1 MCITPPTVP
10 ECMWTLQL
18 LNQWQRFAFISAINE
33 LLAESWSCK
42 FLVIGPIYVTVT
54 LVICWPTEESLLNL
68 NLCWCDFMM
77 THWHYKVNDSDRHV
91 TTRVQHCGN
100 MSGQTFR
107 RAANKQSTPLWM
119 YFTFRKLY
127 YGTRQQMMW
136 LELFFISYIVVMNSL
151 ILICICVNCLVSLC
165 LLFGILLERSL
176 FLLSRES

>member
-42 FLVIGPIYVTVT
+42 FLVIRPIRHCDARDLLTD
-54 LVICWPTEESLLNL
+54 EESLLNL

-77 THWHYKVNDSDRHV
+77 THRHYKVNDSDLQFNIVGTWAVRRSDELQTNNQH
-91 TTRVQHCGN
+91 HCGCILPSEN
-100 MSGQTFR
+100 FIMEQGNRWCDLMQ
-107 RAANKQSTPLWM
+107 
-119 YFTFRKLY
+119 
-127 YGTRQQMMW
+127 
-136 LELFFISYIVVMNSL
+136 ELFFISYTVVTNSL
-151 ILICICVNCLVSLC
+151 IFICIYVNCLVSLC

>member
-1 MCITPPTVP
+1 MNYWLRADHVNFS
-10 ECMWTLQL
+10 LSG
-18 LNQWQRFAFISAINE
+18 R
-33 LLAESWSCK
+33 
-42 FLVIGPIYVTVT
+42 YVTVT

-77 THWHYKVNDSDRHV
+77 THRHYKVNDSDRHV
-91 TTRVQHCGN
+91 TTRVQHFEN

-107 RAANKQSTPLWM
+107 RAANKQPLWM

>member
-18 LNQWQRFAFISAINE
+18 LNQCQRFAFISAINE

-77 THWHYKVNDSDRHV
+77 THRHYKVNDSDLQFNIVGTWAVRRSDELQTNNQH
-91 TTRVQHCGN
+91 HCGCILPSEN
-100 MSGQTFR
+100 FIMEQGNRWCDLMQ
-107 RAANKQSTPLWM
+107 
-119 YFTFRKLY
+119 
-127 YGTRQQMMW
+127 
-136 LELFFISYIVVMNSL
+136 ELFFISYTVVTNSL
-151 ILICICVNCLVSLC
+151 IFICICVNCLVSLC